1 MPRASSL
8 VAITIA
14 MTTHTVA
21 TPLPFPYDWSRFPAA
36 WFGGNDTVW
45 ESAEQLDAIG
55 RYSLAILGWQSMIT
69 ATNWTATLYAQ
80 INQAALL
87 KARHPELPIFL
98 YAGFGFAPGFDT
110 HIWEVI
116 RTASDGCPHHQPC
129 RPVAEPFT
137 DWVLETETVP
147 VYSMSAC
154 EQMGLGY
161 TNPPTDRCWNP
172 MWNLA
177 NASMRDFFVE
187 HVLPPYLSAPAIDGV
202 FFDGFNTGYQGPS
215 FAPWGRVAT
224 NVPNCTAAGGA
235 GCAALRDGA
244 IDLAERVTRALNRAG
259 KVPMFSNVGS
269 FQRPPSVAPAFWL
282 DEERLLAALDG
293 LDYLLNYEG
302 VRAEAMHSSGD
313 LANMLEEARRD
324 VPVGVH
330 TYLRSAKEDLSA
342 HVAVFLLFRRD
353 YWFYFA
359 STGWLDKDWAY
370 HPIFD
375 TAAKCGKPLGLPT
388 GAPPPLAYRRAY
400 EHCAV
405 SINCTTAKDG
415 CHAAIT
421 WAPPAAA
428 LA

>member
-172 MWNLA
+172 MW
-177 NASMRDFFVE
+177 SE
-187 HVLPPYLSAPAIDGV
+187 HRRPDRE
-202 FFDGFNTGYQGPS
+202 
-215 FAPWGRVAT
+215 GR
-224 NVPNCTAAGGA
+224 
-235 GCAALRDGA
+235 
-244 IDLAERVTRALNRAG
+244 
-259 KVPMFSNVGS
+259 
-269 FQRPPSVAPAFWL
+269 RP
-282 DEERLLAALDG
+282 
-293 LDYLLNYEG
+293 
-302 VRAEAMHSSGD
+302 
-313 LANMLEEARRD
+313 
-324 VPVGVH
+324 
-330 TYLRSAKEDLSA
+330 
-342 HVAVFLLFRRD
+342 
-353 YWFYFA
+353 
-359 STGWLDKDWAY
+359 
-370 HPIFD
+370 
-375 TAAKCGKPLGLPT
+375 
-388 GAPPPLAYRRAY
+388 RRA
-400 EHCAV
+400 APRR
-405 SINCTTAKDG
+405 AAP
-415 CHAAIT
+415 CHAA
-421 WAPPAAA
+421 PRRAASYRA
-428 LA
+428 ASFRAMARHATLMRPCARLSPRS